1 MSKVLVTPRSFGS
14 SDASLKKDLEAAVDE
29 VIHNP
34 VGRPMRAD
42 ELVEIVADI
51 DGWIAGLDHIDAEV
65 IAAASRLQVIARYGV
80 GLDRVDLEAATRR
93 GIIVTNTPGAN
104 AASVAELAIGLIL
117 ALARQIPQAN
127 RAAKQGDW
135 PRIGGVGL
143 RGKTVGLIGL
153 GAIGSAVAQRLNG
166 FGCKIL
172 ATDPNISCG
181 YAQDHIQLVPLST
194 LLPKSDFVSLHVPA
208 SPSTV
213 GMVDAA
219 FLAQMK
225 PGAFLVNTARGELID
240 EQALYQALIGGHL
253 RGAALDCL
261 GQEPPCPDNP
271 LLELPQVIVTPHT
284 GAHTDEAVDAMGRMA
299 LQACLAVLD
308 GERPEHVANPDVYT
322 KL

>member
-14 SDASLKKDLEAAVDE
+14 SDDSLKATLEAAVDE
-29 VIHNP
+29 VIYNP
-34 VGRPMRAD
+34 VGRPMGAD

-65 IAAASRLQVIARYGV
+65 IAAAPRLQVIARYGV
-80 GLDRVDLEAATRR
+80 GLDRVDLDAATRR
-93 GIIVTNTPGAN
+93 GIIVTNTPSAN

-117 ALARQIPQAN
+117 ALARQIPQAD
-127 RAAKQGDW
+127 RATKQGDW
-135 PRIGGVGL
+135 PRIDGVGL

-153 GAIGSAVAQRLNG
+153 GAIGSAAAQRLNG

-172 ATDPNISCG
+172 ATDPNIPND
-181 YAQDHIQLVPLST
+181 YAQDDVQLLALPD
-194 LLPKSDFVSLHVPA
+194 LLGKSDFVSLHVPA
-208 SPSTV
+208 LPSTV

-219 FLAQMK
+219 FLAKMK
-225 PGAFLVNTARGELID
+225 PGAFLVNTARGELIN
-240 EQALYQALIGGHL
+240 EQALYQALAKGYL

-261 GQEPPCPDNP
+261 GQEPPRPENP
-271 LLELPQVIVTPHT
+271 LLELPQVIVTPHA

-299 LQACLAVLD
+299 LQACLAALD
-308 GERPEHVANPDVYT
+308 GKKPEHVVNPEVYT

>member
-14 SDASLKKDLEAAVDE
+14 SDVSLKKDLEAAVDE
-29 VIHNP
+29 VIYNP
-34 VGRPMRAD
+34 VGRPMKAD

-65 IAAASRLQVIARYGV
+65 IAAASRLQVITRYGV

-93 GIIVTNTPGAN
+93 GIVVTNTPGAN

-117 ALARQIPQAN
+117 ALARQIPRAD

-135 PRIGGVGL
+135 PRIDGVGL
-143 RGKTVGLIGL
+143 RGKSIGLIGL

-172 ATDPNISCG
+172 ATDPNISSG
-181 YAQDHIQLVPLST
+181 YAQDNVQLLSLSD

-213 GMVDAA
+213 GMVNAA

-240 EQALYQALIGGHL
+240 EQALYQALTGGHL

-261 GQEPPCPDNP
+261 GQEPPCSGNP

-284 GAHTDEAVDAMGRMA
+284 GAHTDEAVNAMGRMA

-308 GERPEHVANPDVYT
+308 GERPEQVVNPDVYT
-322 KL
+322 

>member
-14 SDASLKKDLEAAVDE
+14 SDASLKTELEAAVDE
-29 VIHNP
+29 VIYNP
-34 VGRPMRAD
+34 VGRPMRVD
-42 ELVEIVADI
+42 ELVEIAADI
-51 DGWIAGLDHIDAEV
+51 DGWIAGLDHIEAEV
-65 IAAASRLQVIARYGV
+65 IAAASRLRVIARYGV
-80 GLDRVDLEAATRR
+80 GLDRVDLDAATRR

-117 ALARQIPQAN
+117 ALARQIP
-127 RAAKQGDW
+127 RADRATKQGDW
-135 PRIGGVGL
+135 PRINGVGL
-143 RGKTVGLIGL
+143 QGKTVGLIGL
-153 GAIGSAVAQRLNG
+153 GAIGSAVVQRLGG

-172 ATDPNISCG
+172 ATDPYISID
-181 YAQDHIQLVPLST
+181 YAQDDARLVPLST
-194 LLPKSDFVSLHVPA
+194 LLSKSDFISLHVPA
-208 SPSTV
+208 LPSTI

-219 FLAQMK
+219 FLAKIK

-240 EQALYQALIGGHL
+240 EKALYQALNNGHL

-308 GERPEHVANPDVYT
+308 GKKPEHVANPEVYT
-322 KL
+322 K

>member
-14 SDASLKKDLEAAVDE
+14 SDASLKTDLEAAVDE
-29 VIHNP
+29 VIYNP

-42 ELVEIVADI
+42 ELIEIVADI

-65 IAAASRLQVIARYGV
+65 IAAAPRLQVIARYGV
-80 GLDRVDLEAATRR
+80 GLDRVDLTAATSR

-117 ALARQIPQAN
+117 ALARQIPQAD
-127 RAAKQGDW
+127 RATKQGDW
-135 PRIGGVGL
+135 PRIDGVGL

-153 GAIGSAVAQRLNG
+153 GAIGSAVAQRLYG
-166 FGCKIL
+166 FECKIL
-172 ATDPNISCG
+172 AADPNIPNG
-181 YAQDHIQLVPLST
+181 YAQDDVQLLALPD
-194 LLPKSDFVSLHVPA
+194 LLGKSDFVSLHVPA
-208 SPSTV
+208 LPSTV

-225 PGAFLVNTARGELID
+225 PGAFLVNTARGELIN
-240 EQALYQALIGGHL
+240 EGALYEALKSGHL

-261 GQEPPCPDNP
+261 GQEPPCPDKP

-308 GERPEHVANPDVYT
+308 GKKPEHVVNPEVYT
-322 KL
+322 K